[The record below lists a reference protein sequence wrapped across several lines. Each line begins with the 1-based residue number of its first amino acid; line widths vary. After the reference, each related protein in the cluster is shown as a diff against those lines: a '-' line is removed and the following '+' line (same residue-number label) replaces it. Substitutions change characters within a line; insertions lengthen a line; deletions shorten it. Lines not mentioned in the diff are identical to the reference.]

1 MVRAHASTQRL
12 YKLCPRCGQSW
23 AASSSASDRAVPKW
37 AAVARSSPGSG
48 HVPLDQSNLDPQ
60 LFDMIHADARSWYGF
75 YLISVDDYLTIPI
88 ATLPLTVRVLS
99 ITKAA

>member
-23 AASSSASDRAVPKW
+23 PLPRPRQIAQFLNGLRW
-37 AAVARSSPGSG
+37 HEARPDQAMCHS
-48 HVPLDQSNLDPQ
+48 DQSNLDPQ

-75 YLISVDDYLTIPI
+75 DLTSVDDYLTIPI
-88 ATLPLTVRVLS
+88 ATLL
-99 ITKAA
+99 